1 VKSPDREARRGL
13 SSARWFTLVGVV
25 FALAFGVSCALYF
38 RSRSADFDAHAR
50 AVEAIGNV
58 RHLDRLLSE
67 QVLAAR
73 FGLLNQYDPL
83 TATELELV
91 RASAELHARVGSVG
105 TTPDIE
111 RALGELDRA
120 LAERRAALEHFK
132 AENSVLKNSLRY
144 LPTAGEE
151 VTNELGGAAAGALG
165 LDIHALV
172 REALVYNLIGDQS
185 TREAQLRAIDRVAA
199 GRAGLSSAVGSDVDL
214 LLAHARVIAER
225 QPSVDAWLKRA
236 ANEDLSDRLATL
248 ESLYQARFG
257 KSAASANRYRQ
268 VLYAW
273 SVLLVVAVGF
283 AGLELKKLYAGLER
297 RVAERTAELGRA
309 LDALWGEM
317 KLARRIQE
325 ALVPS
330 EPKLLGCDVAASMKP
345 MAEVGGDYYD
355 VIHTKTHEWILIG
368 DVSGHGVPAGLV
380 MMMCQTAVRTALAQ
394 DAEIMPDRLLVLV
407 NAVLTENIRQLG
419 EDRYMTIT
427 ALRRDADGRI
437 WFAGA
442 HQDLFVYRAETNEVE
457 TFETAGLWLGLRP
470 DAEGAFDLRELK
482 LGSNDLLVLHT
493 DGVTEAMRDGALFD
507 TSGMRRALAAAREK
521 TAQAVLAD
529 LMHALDGFELHDD
542 ATLVV
547 IRQLE
552 PAATNARRSTV
563 PPPATPRPAAP

>member
-1 VKSPDREARRGL
+1 M
-13 SSARWFTLVGVV
+13 SSARWFTLIACV

-50 AVEAIGNV
+50 AVAAVGNV

-67 QVLAAR
+67 QILAAR

-83 TATELELV
+83 TATELELA
-91 RASAELHARVGSVG
+91 RAETELHARVGAVG
-105 TTPDIE
+105 TTPAIE
-111 RALGELDRA
+111 RALAELDRA
-120 LAERRAALEHFK
+120 LAERKNALEHFK

-151 VTNELGGAAAGALG
+151 VTAELGGAAGTLG
-165 LDIHALV
+165 RDINVLV
-172 REALVYNLIGDQS
+172 RAALVYNLIGDES
-185 TREAQLRAIDRVAA
+185 TRQAHLAAIERVARERSELTNPA
-199 GRAGLSSAVGSDVDL
+199 GSDVDL
-214 LLAHARVIAER
+214 LLAHARVIGER
-225 QPSVDAWLKRA
+225 QPSVDVWLKRA
-236 ANEDLSDRLATL
+236 TNEDVGDRLSVL
-248 ESLYQARFG
+248 ENLYQTRFSE
-257 KSAASANRYRQ
+257 SAAAANRYRQ

-273 SVLLVVAVGF
+273 SLLLVVAVAI

-330 EPKLLGCDVAASMKP
+330 EPKLGGCDVAASMKP
-345 MAEVGGDYYD
+345 AEQVGGDYYD
-355 VIHTKTHEWILIG
+355 VIQTPNYEWILIG

-380 MMMCQTAVRTALAQ
+380 MMMCQTAVRTALEHHP
-394 DAEIMPDRLLVLV
+394 EIMPDRLLEIV

-419 EDRYMTIT
+419 EDKYMTIT
-427 ALRRDADGRI
+427 ALRREASGKI

-442 HQDLFVYRAETNEVE
+442 HQDLFIYRADTSEVE
-457 TFETAGLWLGLRP
+457 TLETAGLWLGLRS
-470 DAEGAFDLRELK
+470 DAKGAFDLRELT
-482 LGSNDLLVLHT
+482 LSARDLLVLHT
-493 DGVTEAMRDGALFD
+493 DGVTEAVRDGALFD
-507 TSGMRRALAAAREK
+507 TTGMRRTLTTAKDKTARE
-521 TAQAVLAD
+521 VLDD
-529 LMHALDGFELHDD
+529 LLRALDGFELTDD

-552 PAATNARRSTV
+552 APAQSVHRSTV
-563 PPPATPRPAAP
+563 PPATPRPTAL